1 MQRGVQLVIAFLL
14 SSLGVQAQYQVAVEF
29 TDSNSKAIEGVYV
42 SIVNLPDRQAYSGTE
57 GRVNFNLAEGTH
69 TLQVQRIG
77 YEASEYSFSCF
88 SDTLIEITLQSI
100 ATQLPFVEVSA
111 FSLTEQTDVIGTE
124 SSSSYFLSSTSL
136 DQLKQTDMNQVLN
149 RIPGVQIQEEE
160 GFGLRPNIGIRG
172 SGSLRSEKVLLLEDG
187 ILTAPAPYAAPAA
200 YYSPTFGRM
209 SGLEV
214 KLGSASLTAGPY
226 TTGGAINFLSVPIP
240 NQSMTSARVG
250 LGSFGTQQ
258 TLFTVGDQIGDFGF
272 VAQFFRQSSNGFK
285 ELPNNGDTGHRKWD
299 GLLKAR
305 YLLSDKDGHR
315 HQLSL
320 KFLHTQ
326 ETSAETYLGLTKAD
340 FTQSPFRR
348 YAASERDEMNTEFT
362 GGHLQYAWI
371 FPDQKSWIT
380 TVYGHHFFRN
390 WYKLDKTQI
399 NGTTQSI
406 STVLNQEEAY
416 PDAYSLLTGNATEG
430 NLLLKANNRNYYTY
444 GLQSE
449 LKAQWAQ
456 HRLKAG
462 LRLHADGID
471 RFQWIDRYQM
481 GLQSMMLVEQG
492 EPGTESNRL
501 QDARVASA
509 YADYSWSWN
518 KLSLS
523 AGARVEYLTLSRRDY
538 GKEDPERT
546 GLDVRSR
553 SNELFAF
560 IPGIS
565 AQYQWSEHFSVYSSV
580 VKGYS
585 PPGSNPDT
593 RPEESVNSELGL
605 RFRKSNI
612 QLQLVGFWHEYQRL
626 LGSSL
631 LASGDPS
638 LEEMVNGG
646 SARSFGI
653 EWYAKF
659 QAHKNWPLEMSYTF
673 ISSRFTEEF
682 ESDFD
687 PWGTVQEGDFLP
699 YVAPHTLWFQ
709 TGYQSDRWAIFT
721 QIHYQTD
728 MLSQAGSLQDQNL
741 LIGSRWLLSLQLQYQ
756 VNHRLA
762 VYARGNNLLDQR
774 YAVATRPAGWRSGMP
789 RYGELGLEFNL

>member
-1 MQRGVQLVIAFLL
+1 MQRGVQLVFAFLL
-14 SSLGVQAQYQVAVEF
+14 CSLGVQAQFQVVVKF
-29 TDSNSKAIEGVYV
+29 TDSNSKAIEGVYG
-42 SIVNLPDRQAYSGTE
+42 SIVNLPNQQAYSNSE
-57 GRVNFNLAEGTH
+57 GSLVFDLSEGTY

-77 YEASEYSFSCF
+77 FETTEYSFSCF
-88 SDTLIEITLQSI
+88 SDTLLEITLKPI

-111 FSLTEQTDVIGTE
+111 FSLTEQTDVIGTK
-124 SSSSYFLSSTSL
+124 SSSSYFLSSKTL

-187 ILTAPAPYAAPAA
+187 ILTAPAPYSAPAA

-214 KLGSASLTAGPY
+214 NLGSASLSAGPY
-226 TTGGAINFLSVPIP
+226 TTGGAINFLSTPIP
-240 NQSMTSARVG
+240 NKSMASARVG

-258 TLFTVGDQIGDFGF
+258 SLLTVGDQLGDFGF

-305 YLLSDKDGHR
+305 YLLSKKAGHR
-315 HQLSL
+315 HQLSV

-326 ETSAETYLGLTKAD
+326 EKSAETYLGLTEHD
-340 FTQSPFRR
+340 FNETPYRR

-362 GGHLQYAWI
+362 GGHVQYAWI
-371 FPDQKSWIT
+371 FPNQKSWIT

-399 NGTTQSI
+399 DGATQSI
-406 STVLNQEEAY
+406 SNVLSQPEAY
-416 PDAYSLLTGNATEG
+416 PDAYSLLKGNSTEG
-430 NLLLKANNRNYYTY
+430 DLLLKANNRNYYTY
-444 GLQSE
+444 GIQSE
-449 LKAQWAQ
+449 LKAQWDQ

-462 LRLHADGID
+462 VRLHADGID

-481 GLQSMMLVEQG
+481 GLNSLMLVEQG
-492 EPGTESNRL
+492 EAGTESNRL
-501 QDARVASA
+501 QDARVAAA

-518 KLSLS
+518 KLSVS
-523 AGARVEYLTLSRRDY
+523 GGARVEYLELSRRDF
-538 GKEDPERT
+538 GKEDPGRSGVNLNKRT
-546 GLDVRSR
+546 
-553 SNELFAF
+553 NEVFAF
-560 IPGIS
+560 IPGVS
-565 AQYQWSEHFSVYSSV
+565 AQYQWNKSFSMYTSV

-585 PPGSNPDT
+585 PPGSNPET

-605 RFRKSNI
+605 RFRRSNL

-646 SARSFGI
+646 SARSLGI

-659 QAHKNWPLEMSYTF
+659 QAHQNWPIEMSYTF
-673 ISSRFTEEF
+673 ISSRFTQEF

-699 YVAPHTLWFQ
+699 YVAPHTLWIQ
-709 TGYQSDRWAIFT
+709 TGYTSDRWAVFT

-728 MLSQAGSLQDQNL
+728 MLTRASSLQDQDL
-741 LIGSRWLLSLQLQYQ
+741 LIGSRWLLSLQIQYQ
-756 VNHRLA
+756 VNNHLA
-762 VYARGNNLLDQR
+762 LYARGNNLLDQR
-774 YAVATRPAGWRSGMP
+774 YAVATRPAGWRPGMP
-789 RYGELGLEFNL
+789 RYGELGVEFKL